1 MKNVGHLM
9 LFLIVLSGFLFFLR
23 KKIYQT
29 IEKMEELNLKIFR
42 YLKTNREGPL
52 APLSRLWWPRVG
64 IRTAEV
70 YPK

>member
-1 MKNVGHLM
+1 M
-9 LFLIVLSGFLFFLR
+9 LFLMVLSGFLFFLR
-23 KKIYQT
+23 KKSHQT
-29 IEKMEELNLKIFR
+29 IEKMEELNLSNFR

-64 IRTAEV
+64 IGAAEG